1 MFLSVAWFPHLF
13 FCSPGLYIS
22 SVSQNLNC
30 LSCWVWDVILN
41 DGRFVSDKGAVVK
54 TNANAEK
61 SDEEEKGNLAQSYIY
76 MKFYSL
82 REWNVMRFHFYTL
95 LGRTLMGVTVLIKFN
110 IVIGKGILI
119 LYILEKFYF
128 EQLINFSSS
137 RKYSLNDYLVLVFIK
152 EILTCVTI
160 S

>member
-61 SDEEEKGNLAQSYIY
+61 ADEEEKGNLAQSYVY

-82 REWNVMRFHFYTL
+82 REWNVMKFHFYTL
-95 LGRTLMGVTVLIKFN
+95 LGWTLMGVTVLIK
-110 IVIGKGILI
+110 V
-119 LYILEKFYF
+119 
-128 EQLINFSSS
+128 QHSHW
-137 RKYSLNDYLVLVFIK
+137 
-152 EILTCVTI
+152 
-160 S
+160 